1 MERMIFFNG
10 GWMSSYDG
18 IGTDEIVHGGA
29 YIDKHGFGGEVYNFR
44 NSGGNNYGYVMT
56 KSGTLDLSRI
66 NFGQEFAGGVIE
78 NVICVFV
85 ATHPFGGRRIVGW
98 YRNASV
104 HSNYQV
110 YTGNDREIKT
120 SQADWGSESNQVGYF
135 AFAQNGDVVLLTED
149 ERLDPPVIPNGKGGF
164 GQSNVWYADSN
175 IGIEY
180 RRKVTKFISEYGRKA
195 LKEAAAE
202 QERHIQSRVDA
213 AAKKKVEE
221 AAIKRTREY
230 FEDLGYVYKSVE
242 LENLG
247 WDLEFTKGDLK
258 LLVEVK
264 GLSQSYI
271 SVMLSRNEYE
281 KMRDNAAHYRLAV
294 VTNCLD
300 QNRKPTINIFSFISE
315 KNGWFDKYG
324 HELNIEE
331 IVAARCELR

>member
-29 YIDKHGFGGEVYNFR
+29 YIEKHGFGGEVYNFR
-44 NSGGNNYGYVMT
+44 NSGGKNYGYVMT

-66 NFGQEFAGGVIE
+66 DFGQETVGDVIE

-85 ATHPFGGRRIVGW
+85 ATHPMGGRRIVGW
-98 YRNASV
+98 YRNASIY
-104 HSNYQV
+104 SCYQD
-110 YTGNDREIKT
+110 YPGNDREIMT
-120 SQADWGSESNQVGYF
+120 SQEDWGSDSNQVGYF

-149 ERLDPPVIPNGKGGF
+149 ERLDAPVVPNGKGGF
-164 GQSNVWYADSN
+164 GQSNVWYADLD
-175 IGIEY
+175 IGIEF
-180 RRKVTKFISEYGRKA
+180 RRKTIEFISEYERKIS
-195 LKEAAAE
+195 KEAASE
-202 QERHIQSRVDA
+202 QERDVQSTVDA

-230 FEDLGYVYKSVE
+230 FEDLGYVCKSVE
-242 LENLG
+242 SENLG
-247 WDLEFTKGDLK
+247 WDLEFTKGNVK
-258 LLVEVK
+258 LFVEVK

-281 KMRDNAAHYRLAV
+281 KMRDNVERYRLAV

-331 IVAARCELR
+331 IVAARCELK